1 MDQPS
6 FFRMPTGY
14 QLTVR
19 LERDRTWTVIAD
31 RFYEG
36 EAWASS
42 DRDVYDRLSLT
53 ESADVILGVLYGG

>member
-1 MDQPS
+1 MEQHL
-6 FFRMPTGY
+6 FRMPSGY

-19 LERDRTWTVIAD
+19 LERGGGWTVIAD

-36 EAWASS
+36 EPWSER
-42 DRDVYDRLSLT
+42 DRDVYHQLSLT

>member
-1 MDQPS
+1 MW
-6 FFRMPTGY
+6 RMPAGY

-36 EAWASS
+36 EPWQAS
-42 DRDVYDRLSLT
+42 DRDVYERLSLT